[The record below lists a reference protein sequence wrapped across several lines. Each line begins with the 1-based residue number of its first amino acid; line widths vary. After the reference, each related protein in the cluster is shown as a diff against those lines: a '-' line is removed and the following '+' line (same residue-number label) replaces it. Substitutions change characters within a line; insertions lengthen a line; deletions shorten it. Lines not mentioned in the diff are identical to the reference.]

1 MAPNEIRVTVR
12 EVSPG
17 DLFRDA
23 MRSTRRLESD
33 LDDAAEAAQNVGEAA
48 ESSGNALTEALG
60 ERASGALDN
69 LMGSAGGAG
78 ELLGKLGPYGKAAA
92 AVIGVAMIA
101 AAAAIKGLEVAI
113 SASIDRAAALGRM
126 KAQLLLSPEDAAKYG
141 KIAGQVYA
149 DNWGESLEQ
158 ASEYVRDAA
167 LYIMPTASDMDNA
180 ITPSLRVVSERVA
193 ALAATMDEDGKK
205 VADAIKH
212 MLTTGMAKNVDEA
225 FDLIHVAIKKGVN
238 GADDLLDTFIEYSTV
253 FREVGINGREAMGLI
268 SQGLA
273 AGARDADTMADA
285 IKELGILVQDTT
297 NTKAQDAFKSMGL
310 NAQKLGIEFNA
321 GGGRAKAALDEVLRA
336 LNAIEDPLRQRA
348 IAIALFGTKAEDL
361 GAALFNMDLDQAAK
375 QFEEIGGAA
384 DVAAA
389 HMSGNAYS
397 AIEAYR
403 RQWELF
409 KADMGDKFIPV
420 FEKVLAKIQAFAT
433 EVAPVVSAWLESLAK
448 KWDENKE
455 SIQQFGELMGIV
467 LEVGG
472 KAILGFIMISINA
485 LITAI
490 EAIGLAWGRAKEV
503 FAVLVGAWLAGMG
516 MLLHA
521 AVVAFGWIPGLGD
534 KLRNAEAQFAQ
545 FRQQVNAELD
555 GIRDKDVHV
564 RVQVSRSGEAAPVAG
579 GVTVGTGSVSGR
591 RIMASGG
598 IGSGLTYVHQDEL
611 IDLGASARVY
621 NRAETSRLLNG
632 AGGGGGPS
640 SGSSMSLTGGAGNS
654 AGLMA
659 SAQATLL
666 RYLLSGPI
674 RLVVDS
680 TGRVRVA

>member
-1 MAPNEIRVTVR
+1 MANEVIVTVR

-17 DLFRDA
+17 SLFRDA
-23 MRSTRRLESD
+23 IQATRRLDHELDQASESM
-33 LDDAAEAAQNVGEAA
+33 AQVGESAE
-48 ESSGNALTEALG
+48 ESSSAITEALG
-60 ERASGALDN
+60 ERASGVLDN
-69 LMGSAGGAG
+69 LLGSAGGAG
-78 ELLGKLGPYGKAAA
+78 EMLSKLGPWGKAAGA
-92 AVIGVAMIA
+92 AIGIAMIG
-101 AAAAIKGLEVAI
+101 AAAAIKGLQVAI
-113 SASIDRAAALGRM
+113 DASIERAAALGRM

-212 MLTTGMAKNVDEA
+212 MLTTGMASSVDEA
-225 FDLIHVAIKKGVN
+225 FNLLHAGIAKGVN
-238 GADDLLDTFIEYSTV
+238 SADDLLDTFVEYSTV

-310 NAQKLGIEFNA
+310 NAKKLGIEFNA
-321 GGGRAKAALDEVLRA
+321 GGGRAKAALDAVLKA
-336 LNAIEDPLRQRA
+336 LNAIEDPLKQRA

-375 QFEEIGGAA
+375 QFENIGGAA

-420 FEKVLAKIQAFAT
+420 FEKVLGKIQSFAT
-433 EVAPVVSAWLESLAK
+433 EVAPTVTAWLDSLAK

-455 SIQQFGELMGIV
+455 SIAQFGEIMGIIF
-467 LEVGG
+467 EVGG
-472 KAILGFIMISINA
+472 KAILGFIMISVNA
-485 LITAI
+485 LVTSIA
-490 EAIGLAWGRAKEV
+490 AIGVAWQRTKEV
-503 FAVLVGAWLAGMG
+503 FAFVVGAWMAGMG
-516 MLLHA
+516 MMLNA
-521 AVVAFGWIPGLGD
+521 AVAAFGWIPGLGP
-534 KLRNAEAQFAQ
+534 KLKQAQAEFSQ
-545 FRQQVNAELD
+545 FRAEVNAELAK
-555 GIRDKDVHV
+555 ILDKDVHV

-611 IDLGASARVY
+611 IDLGASAKVY
-621 NRAETSRLLNG
+621 NRQETARMLS
-632 AGGGGGPS
+632 GGGGG
-640 SGSSMSLTGGAGNS
+640 TTVVQIAGGAGNN

-659 SAQATLL
+659 GAQATLL
-666 RYLLSGPI
+666 RYLLSGSI
-674 RLVVDS
+674 KLIDS
-680 TGRVRVA
+680 SGGRVKVV

>member
-1 MAPNEIRVTVR
+1 MAPNEIRVTVH

-23 MRSTRRLESD
+23 IRSTRRLDQE
-33 LDDAAEAAQNVGEAA
+33 LETAAETATEVGSNA
-48 ESSGNALTEALG
+48 EESGNALTAALG

-78 ELLGKLGPYGKAAA
+78 EILGKLGPYGKAAA
-92 AVIGVAMIA
+92 AAIGVAMLGA
-101 AAAAIKGLEVAI
+101 ALAVKGLEVAI
-113 SASIDRAAALGRM
+113 SASIERAASLGRM

-158 ASEYVRDAA
+158 ASEFVRDAA

-212 MLTTGMAKNVDEA
+212 MLTTGMAGSVDEA
-225 FDLIHVAIKKGVN
+225 FDLIHAGIAKGVN
-238 GADDLLDTFIEYSTV
+238 SADDLLDTFVEYSTV

-310 NAQKLGIEFNA
+310 NAQKLGVEFNA
-321 GGGRAKAALDEVLRA
+321 GGGRAKAALGEVLKA
-336 LNAIEDPLRQRA
+336 LNAIEDPLKQRA

-375 QFEEIGGAA
+375 QFENIGGAA

-420 FEKVLAKIQAFAT
+420 FEKVLAKIQKFAA
-433 EVAPVVSAWLESLAK
+433 EVAPVVSAWLADLSK
-448 KWDENKE
+448 KWDENKD
-455 SIQQFGELMGIV
+455 SIEQFGQLMGIV

-472 KAILGFIMISINA
+472 KAILGFIMMSVNA
-485 LITAI
+485 LVTAI
-490 EAIGLAWGRAKEV
+490 AAIGVAWQRAKEV
-503 FAVLVGAWLAGMG
+503 FAFVVGVWLAGMG
-516 MLLHA
+516 MMLNA
-521 AVVAFGWIPGLGD
+521 AVTAFGWIPGIGP
-534 KLRNAEAQFAQ
+534 KLKQAQAEFAT
-545 FRQQVNAELD
+545 FRQQVNAELA
-555 GIRDKDVHV
+555 GILDKDVHV

-621 NRAETSRLLNG
+621 NRAETSRMLNG
-632 AGGGGGPS
+632 SGGGGGGPMVLS
-640 SGSSMSLTGGAGNS
+640 VAGAGNN

-659 SAQATLL
+659 SAQATIL
-666 RYLLSGPI
+666 RYLFSGSI
-674 RLVVDS
+674 KLVDS
-680 TGRVRVA
+680 SGGRVRMA